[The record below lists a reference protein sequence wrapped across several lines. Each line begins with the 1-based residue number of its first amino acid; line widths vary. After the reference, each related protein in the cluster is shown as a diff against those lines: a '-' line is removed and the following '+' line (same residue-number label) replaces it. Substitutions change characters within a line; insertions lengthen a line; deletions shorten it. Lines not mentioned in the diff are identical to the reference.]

1 MSAKSEQDPD
11 NNPDVI
17 LEKLLRKARS
27 KESRWDRIRR
37 KHLNNLT
44 VTSKTVKK
52 FINMDFIDEAQLR
65 LLMAGDGST
74 APGGTTGHRTK
85 TMLDP
90 LLVMD
95 IRHEMIRRRGS
106 KGSTN
111 ENGDGNKD
119 NGDGG
124 ERERECHRR
133 PPIDPVKAYQQE
145 NLANHNRS
153 IELTLCENELNKFR
167 QQLDGAKGL
176 QTKHQSQVS
185 AQKRSILYIN
195 IPKIDNGLIY
205 ESLEECE
212 QYTAHFYRSAIEGT
226 QQLLQGEEGKD
237 ERTLNGAMQKTSTGA
252 TIEEIVE
259 REEQDLEQHTTLV
272 GVAIDERS
280 RDVTKANGYSIDPP
294 TIGELDEED
303 SKIVRFGNT
312 QIITYPLDD
321 TVSFS
326 LDGSEYDFDDND
338 LFLESLDSDVDEF
351 DETEF
356 QSTDS
361 TSERAS
367 EEERRPE
374 TDALPTDSSECLT
387 VSRID
392 TSGSCC
398 SKEQDTTGS
407 SGFSRQQLAYNYDDV
422 ESELLEI
429 APTAERLAETEP
441 IMVRRCDLKDYSELC
456 VTNYRPDEKDERIE
470 LTEESRKVISNA
482 LKEGYLQNHD
492 RAIQK
497 QYFFKWLQ
505 YTILEKIS
513 KGAGVTST
521 REQKLKRINDFISN
535 IRHSHRKKGV
545 LRKANGTK
553 GGSDPGQPGSV
564 KKEYEHRLK
573 VQQDIIELQKLKL
586 ERQERIITE
595 LKLSKFS
602 EAAKISKQEIQSELL
617 KAARTGHVRLRAKAR
632 CIQIVGNMRNDTSE
646 EDEIRKL
653 QAQGL
658 MIPRFLAKMQ
668 QRALE
673 RSQRHQEARERR
685 LRLEKEREDAKV
697 AAEEAKRL
705 EDEEARK
712 RRYRE
717 MREKRKLEK
726 LQKIIREQER
736 QAWIANNQ
744 IAKEFRLLKL
754 KRFGMYAFRLLLGVR
769 HENERRSIAYRRR
782 YYKRKY
788 FRRWWYHTN
797 SLWESKKAMAD
808 VLHEHKILIVAMRH
822 WKMYMHQQRCKLQ
835 VAIDWHEVRLTEKII
850 SIWIGRTKQSL
861 LILQGKMSHAASHYE
876 WQLKWKVFE
885 RWQRLHIILRIEKE
899 TEMRRQRWR
908 MKIWELLPD
917 YKPIEEDL

>member
-1 MSAKSEQDPD
+1 MSANENDQD

-17 LEKLLRKARS
+17 LEKLLRKARA
-27 KESRWDRIRR
+27 KETRWDRIRR

-52 FINMDFIDEAQLR
+52 FINMDFVDESQLR
-65 LLMAGDGST
+65 LLMAGESAGS
-74 APGGTTGHRTK
+74 GTK
-85 TMLDP
+85 PILDP
-90 LLVMD
+90 VLVMD
-95 IRHEMIRRRGS
+95 IRHEMIRR
-106 KGSTN
+106 
-111 ENGDGNKD
+111 KD
-119 NGDGG
+119 EQVSGGG
-124 ERERECHRR
+124 EMRIK
-133 PPIDPVKAYQQE
+133 PSIDPVKAYQQE
-145 NLANHNRS
+145 NLENHNRS

-167 QQLDGAKGL
+167 KQLEQMGGAGHGKK
-176 QTKHQSQVS
+176 TQVS
-185 AQKRSILYIN
+185 SQKRSILYIN
-195 IPKIDNGLIY
+195 IPKIDNGMIY

-212 QYTAHFYRSAIEGT
+212 RYTTHFYQSAIEGT
-226 QQLLQGEEGKD
+226 EQLLEEIKD
-237 ERTLNGAMQKTSTGA
+237 EPLELLKETA
-252 TIEEIVE
+252 TIEEIVD
-259 REEQDLEQHTTLV
+259 REEQEVEVDLIPAEEPKDDVVEVYRPNGNHHEPEEDLAEQ
-272 GVAIDERS
+272 D
-280 RDVTKANGYSIDPP
+280 
-294 TIGELDEED
+294 ED

-312 QIITYPLDD
+312 EVITFPADD
-321 TVSFS
+321 SSFS
-326 LDGSEYDFDDND
+326 LGSEYDFDDND

-361 TSERAS
+361 TADHSGAN
-367 EEERRPE
+367 EEQPGNKR
-374 TDALPTDSSECLT
+374 DSLPTDSSECLT
-387 VSRID
+387 ISRLD
-392 TSGSCC
+392 TSQSG
-398 SKEQDTTGS
+398 SKEDDTS
-407 SGFSRQQLAYNYDDV
+407 SGFSRQKLVYNYDDE

-429 APTAERLAETEP
+429 APSAERLSNMDP
-441 IMVRRCDLKDYSELC
+441 IVVRKCDLKDYSELC
-456 VTNYRPDEKDERIE
+456 VTNYKPDPDGKDDRVE

-492 RAIQK
+492 RAILK

-513 KGAGVTST
+513 KGAGITST

-535 IRHSHRKKGV
+535 IRHSRKKGSM
-545 LRKANGTK
+545 R
-553 GGSDPGQPGSV
+553 GGKPATDVVQPASV

-602 EAAKISKQEIQSELL
+602 EASKISKMEIQSELL
-617 KAARTGHVRLRAKAR
+617 KAARTGHVRLRAKAK
-632 CIQIVGNMRNDTSE
+632 CIQIVGNIKADTSE
-646 EDEIRKL
+646 EDEMRKL

-658 MIPRFLAKMQ
+658 MIPKFLAKMQ

-673 RSQRHQEARERR
+673 RSQRHQEAKERR
-685 LRLEKEREDAKV
+685 MRLEKEREDAKQ
-697 AAEEAKRL
+697 AAEEAKRQ
-705 EDEEARK
+705 EDDDARK

-754 KRFGMYAFRLLLGVR
+754 KRFGMHAFKLLLGIR
-769 HENERRSIAYRRR
+769 HENERRSVAYRRR

-788 FRRWWYHTN
+788 FRRWWFHTN
-797 SLWESKKAMAD
+797 AHWESKKALAD
-808 VLHEHKILIVAMRH
+808 ELHEYKLYRLTLRH
-822 WKMYMHQQRCKLQ
+822 WKLYMHEQRCKLQ
-835 VAIDWHEVRLTEKII
+835 VAIDWYEVRMSEKVI
-850 SIWIGRTKQSL
+850 SIWIGKTKQSL
-861 LILQGKMSHAASHYE
+861 MILHGKISHAASHYE

-917 YKPIEEDL
+917 YKPIEEDI

>member
-1 MSAKSEQDPD
+1 MSANENDQD

-17 LEKLLRKARS
+17 LEKLLRKARA

-52 FINMDFIDEAQLR
+52 FINMDFVDENQLR
-65 LLMAGDGST
+65 LLMAGDSAG
-74 APGGTTGHRTK
+74 GGTK
-85 TMLDP
+85 SVLDP
-90 LLVMD
+90 VLVMD
-95 IRHEMIRRRGS
+95 IRHEMVRRKDA
-106 KGSTN
+106 KGS
-111 ENGDGNKD
+111 
-119 NGDGG
+119 GG
-124 ERERECHRR
+124 EEARTK
-133 PPIDPVKAYQQE
+133 PTIDPVKAYQQE
-145 NLANHNRS
+145 NLENHNRA

-167 QQLDGAKGL
+167 KQIEQMGGGGAGNGKKT
-176 QTKHQSQVS
+176 QISS
-185 AQKRSILYIN
+185 QKRSILYIN
-195 IPKIDNGLIY
+195 IPKIDNGMIY

-212 QYTAHFYRSAIEGT
+212 RFTTHFYQSAIEGT
-226 QQLLQGEEGKD
+226 EQLFEEIQEEPRLGALQQ
-237 ERTLNGAMQKTSTGA
+237 TA
-252 TIEEIVE
+252 TIEEIIE
-259 REEQDLEQHTTLV
+259 REEQGGEKVNDVLKDEVDAEQALEVIV
-272 GVAIDERS
+272 GRPLSAAHEFGQDDVADQ
-280 RDVTKANGYSIDPP
+280 D
-294 TIGELDEED
+294 ED

-312 QIITYPLDD
+312 EVITFPTDD
-321 TVSFS
+321 SSFS
-326 LDGSEYDFDDND
+326 LGSEYDFDDND

-361 TSERAS
+361 TAEHSGANDERGGKRDS
-367 EEERRPE
+367 I
-374 TDALPTDSSECLT
+374 PTDSSECLT
-387 VSRID
+387 ISRID
-392 TSGSCC
+392 TSQSG
-398 SKEQDTTGS
+398 SKEDGDTS
-407 SGFSRQQLAYNYDDV
+407 SGFSRQKLAYSYDDE

-429 APTAERLAETEP
+429 APSAEGLSKMDP
-441 IMVRRCDLKDYSELC
+441 IVVRKCDLKDYSELC
-456 VTNYRPDEKDERIE
+456 VTNYKPDADTKDDRVE
-470 LTEESRKVISNA
+470 LTEESRKVISDA

-492 RAIQK
+492 RAILK
-497 QYFFKWLQ
+497 QHFFKWLQ

-535 IRHSHRKKGV
+535 IRHNRKKGT
-545 LRKANGTK
+545 LRSKPSTD
-553 GGSDPGQPGSV
+553 STGQPTSV

-602 EAAKISKQEIQSELL
+602 EAAKISKMEIQSELL
-617 KAARTGHVRLRAKAR
+617 KAARTGHVRLRAKAK
-632 CIQIVGNMRNDTSE
+632 CIQIVGNIKADTSE
-646 EDEIRKL
+646 EDEMRKL

-658 MIPRFLAKMQ
+658 MIPKFLAKMQ

-673 RSQRHQEARERR
+673 RSQRHQEAKERR
-685 LRLEKEREDAKV
+685 MKLEKEREDAKQ
-697 AAEEAKRL
+697 AAEEAKRQ
-705 EDEEARK
+705 EDEDARK

-717 MREKRKLEK
+717 MREKRKFEK

-754 KRFGMYAFRLLLGVR
+754 KRYGMHAFKLLLGIR
-769 HENERRSIAYRRR
+769 RENERRSIAYRRR

-788 FRRWWYHTN
+788 FRKWWFLTN
-797 SLWESKKAMAD
+797 ALWESKKALAD
-808 VLHEHKILIVAMRH
+808 GMHEYKLYRIAVRH
-822 WKMYMHQQRCKLQ
+822 WKLYMHEQRCKLQ
-835 VAIDWHEVRLTEKII
+835 VALDWYEVRMTEKVI
-850 SIWIGRTKQSL
+850 SVWIGKTKQSL
-861 LILQGKMSHAASHYE
+861 MILQGKLSHAASHYE

-917 YKPIEEDL
+917 YKPIEEDI

>member
-1 MSAKSEQDPD
+1 MSANENDRD

-17 LEKLLRKARS
+17 LEKLLRKARA

-52 FINMDFIDEAQLR
+52 FINMDFVDESQLR
-65 LLMAGDGST
+65 LLVSGDGVGS
-74 APGGTTGHRTK
+74 ATK
-85 TMLDP
+85 PLLDP
-90 LLVMD
+90 VLVMD
-95 IRHEMIRRRGS
+95 IRHEMVRRKPDA
-106 KGSTN
+106 KGTG
-111 ENGDGNKD
+111 GDETRTK
-119 NGDGG
+119 
-124 ERERECHRR
+124 
-133 PPIDPVKAYQQE
+133 PAIDPVKAYQQE
-145 NLANHNRS
+145 NLENHNRS

-167 QQLDGAKGL
+167 KQIEQMGGGGVGNGKKT
-176 QTKHQSQVS
+176 QIS

-195 IPKIDNGLIY
+195 IPKIDNGMIY

-212 QYTAHFYRSAIEGT
+212 RFTTHFYQSAIEGT
-226 QQLLQGEEGKD
+226 EQLFEEIKD
-237 ERTLNGAMQKTSTGA
+237 ESRGALQQTA
-252 TIEEIVE
+252 TIEEIIE
-259 REEQDLEQHTTLV
+259 REEQDVDNVEASLEDQDNSDHAVEVVV
-272 GVAIDERS
+272 GRPLSAPVESDH
-280 RDVTKANGYSIDPP
+280 DDPA
-294 TIGELDEED
+294 DQDED

-312 QIITYPLDD
+312 EVITFPADD
-321 TVSFS
+321 SSFS
-326 LDGSEYDFDDND
+326 LGSEYDFDDND

-361 TSERAS
+361 TPDHSGANEERAGKRDS
-367 EEERRPE
+367 I
-374 TDALPTDSSECLT
+374 PTDSSECLT
-387 VSRID
+387 ISRID
-392 TSGSCC
+392 TSQSG
-398 SKEQDTTGS
+398 SKEGGDTS
-407 SGFSRQQLAYNYDDV
+407 SGFSREKLVYNYDDE

-429 APTAERLAETEP
+429 APSAEGLSKTDP
-441 IMVRRCDLKDYSELC
+441 IVVRKCDLKDYSELC
-456 VTNYRPDEKDERIE
+456 VTNYKPDADTKDDRVE

-492 RAIQK
+492 RAILK
-497 QYFFKWLQ
+497 QHFFKWLQ

-535 IRHSHRKKGV
+535 IRHSRKKGT
-545 LRKANGTK
+545 LRSKPSTD
-553 GGSDPGQPGSV
+553 SGQPTSV

-602 EAAKISKQEIQSELL
+602 EAAKISKMEIQSELL
-617 KAARTGHVRLRAKAR
+617 KAARTGHVRLRAKAK
-632 CIQIVGNMRNDTSE
+632 CIQIVGNIKADTSE
-646 EDEIRKL
+646 EDEMRKL

-658 MIPRFLAKMQ
+658 MIPKFLAKMQ

-673 RSQRHQEARERR
+673 RSQRHQEAKERR
-685 LRLEKEREDAKV
+685 MKLEKEREDAKQ
-697 AAEEAKRL
+697 AAEEAKRQ
-705 EDEEARK
+705 EDEDARK

-717 MREKRKLEK
+717 MREKRKFEK

-736 QAWIANNQ
+736 QAWIANNE

-754 KRFGMYAFRLLLGVR
+754 KRFGMHAFKLLLGVR
-769 HENERRSIAYRRR
+769 RENERRSIAYRRR

-788 FRRWWYHTN
+788 FRKWWFLTN
-797 SLWESKKAMAD
+797 ALWESKKALAD
-808 VLHEHKILIVAMRH
+808 GMHEYKLYRLAVRH
-822 WKMYMHQQRCKLQ
+822 WKLYMHEQRCKLQ
-835 VAIDWHEVRLTEKII
+835 VALDWYEIRMTEKVI
-850 SIWIGRTKQSL
+850 SVWIGKTKQSL
-861 LILQGKMSHAASHYE
+861 MILQGKISHAASHYE

-917 YKPIEEDL
+917 YKPIEEDI

>member
-1 MSAKSEQDPD
+1 MSANDNDPD

-17 LEKLLRKARS
+17 LEKLLRKARA

-37 KHLNNLT
+37 KHLNKLT

-52 FINMDFIDEAQLR
+52 FINMDFIDESQLR
-65 LLMAGDGST
+65 MLMTAGEG
-74 APGGTTGHRTK
+74 PGGEGTK
-85 TMLDP
+85 PILDP
-90 LLVMD
+90 VLVMD
-95 IRHEMIRRRGS
+95 IRHEMVRR
-106 KGSTN
+106 
-111 ENGDGNKD
+111 KD
-119 NGDGG
+119 LKHGQ
-124 ERERECHRR
+124 RK

-145 NLANHNRS
+145 NLENHNRS

-167 QQLDGAKGL
+167 KQIEQLSGASCNGK
-176 QTKHQSQVS
+176 KPQVS
-185 AQKRSILYIN
+185 SQKRSILYIN

-212 QYTAHFYRSAIEGT
+212 QYTTHFYQTAIEGT
-226 QQLLQGEEGKD
+226 EQLLQETRDSNFE
-237 ERTLNGAMQKTSTGA
+237 TLKQSA

-259 REEQDLEQHTTLV
+259 REEHVEHPGENKASIVVGSEQKVIPEPAEEEQD
-272 GVAIDERS
+272 
-280 RDVTKANGYSIDPP
+280 
-294 TIGELDEED
+294 ED

-312 QIITYPLDD
+312 QVITYPLDD
-321 TVSFS
+321 SVSFS
-326 LDGSEYDFDDND
+326 LDGSEYDFEDND

-361 TSERAS
+361 PSEPAS
-367 EEERRPE
+367 EEHRQDP
-374 TDALPTDSSECLT
+374 LPTDTSSDCLT
-387 VSRID
+387 ISRID
-392 TSGSCC
+392 TSGSC
-398 SKEQDTTGS
+398 SKDDTNS
-407 SGFSRQQLAYNYDDV
+407 SGFARQKLIYNYDEVD
-422 ESELLEI
+422 SELLEI
-429 APTAERLAETEP
+429 APTAERLAEIDP
-441 IMVRRCDLKDYSELC
+441 IMVRKCDLKDYSELC
-456 VTNYRPDEKDERIE
+456 VTNYRPEPEPKDDRVE
-470 LTEESRKVISNA
+470 LTEESRKMISNA

-492 RAIQK
+492 RAVQK

-535 IRHSHRKKGV
+535 IRHSRKKGA
-545 LRKANGTK
+545 LRGAKPAV
-553 GGSDPGQPGSV
+553 GSSQPTSV

-602 EAAKISKQEIQSELL
+602 EAAKISKAEIQSELL

-632 CIQIVGNMRNDTSE
+632 CIQIVGNIRHDTAE
-646 EDEIRKL
+646 EDEMRKL

-658 MIPRFLAKMQ
+658 MIPKFLAKMQ

-673 RSQRHQEARERR
+673 RSQRHQEARDRR
-685 LRLEKEREDAKV
+685 LRMEKEREDAKV

-705 EDEEARK
+705 EDEEDRK

-717 MREKRKLEK
+717 MREKRKFEK

-744 IAKEFRLLKL
+744 IAKEFQLLKL
-754 KRFGMYAFRLLLGVR
+754 KRFGMYAFRLLLGIR

-788 FRRWWYHTN
+788 FRKWWSFTN
-797 SLWESKKAMAD
+797 ALWENKKAMAD
-808 VLHEHKILIVAMRH
+808 GLHESKVLALALRH
-822 WKMYMHQQRCKLQ
+822 WKMYMHEQRCKLQ

-861 LILQGKMSHAASHYE
+861 MILHGKMSHAASHFE

-917 YKPIEEDL
+917 YKPIEEDV

>member
-1 MSAKSEQDPD
+1 MSANENDPD

-17 LEKLLRKARS
+17 LEKLLRKART

-52 FINMDFIDEAQLR
+52 FINMDFVDESQLR
-65 LLMAGDGST
+65 LMMAGEGRGT
-74 APGGTTGHRTK
+74 AATTK
-85 TMLDP
+85 PMLDP
-90 LLVMD
+90 VLVMD
-95 IRHEMIRRRGS
+95 IRHEMIRR
-106 KGSTN
+106 K
-111 ENGDGNKD
+111 EEK
-119 NGDGG
+119 GG
-124 ERERECHRR
+124 EMRTK
-133 PPIDPVKAYQQE
+133 PSIDPVKAYQME
-145 NLANHNRS
+145 NLENHNRS

-167 QQLDGAKGL
+167 KQLEHLGGAGNGK
-176 QTKHQSQVS
+176 KAQVS
-185 AQKRSILYIN
+185 SQKRSILYIN
-195 IPKIDNGLIY
+195 IPKIDNGMIY

-212 QYTAHFYRSAIEGT
+212 RYTTHFYQSAIEST
-226 QQLLQGEEGKD
+226 EHLFEEIKD
-237 ERTLNGAMQKTSTGA
+237 EPLEMLKQSA

-259 REEQDLEQHTTLV
+259 REEQKFDKEPDILERFSNVGNPTEAIVEQHP
-272 GVAIDERS
+272 
-280 RDVTKANGYSIDPP
+280 NGTVHEPEEDPA
-294 TIGELDEED
+294 DQDED
-303 SKIVRFGNT
+303 SKFVRFGNT
-312 QIITYPLDD
+312 EVITFPADD
-321 TVSFS
+321 SSFS
-326 LDGSEYDFDDND
+326 LGSEYDFDDND

-361 TSERAS
+361 TAEHSGPN
-367 EEERRPE
+367 EERDGE
-374 TDALPTDSSECLT
+374 DAKRDSLPTDSSECLT
-387 VSRID
+387 ISRID
-392 TSGSCC
+392 TSQSG
-398 SKEQDTTGS
+398 SKEDDTS
-407 SGFSRQQLAYNYDDV
+407 SSFSRRGKLTYDYEDE

-429 APTAERLAETEP
+429 APCAEKLSSADP
-441 IMVRRCDLKDYSELC
+441 IMVRKCDLKDYSELC
-456 VTNYRPDEKDERIE
+456 VTNYKPEADPKDDRVE
-470 LTEESRKVISNA
+470 LTEESHKLISNA

-492 RAIQK
+492 RAILK

-535 IRHSHRKKGV
+535 IRHSRKKGS
-545 LRKANGTK
+545 LRSKPSTDSN
-553 GGSDPGQPGSV
+553 GQPTSV

-602 EAAKISKQEIQSELL
+602 EASKISKMEIQSELL
-617 KAARTGHVRLRAKAR
+617 KAARTGHVRLRAKAK
-632 CIQIVGNMRNDTSE
+632 CIQIVGNIKTDTSE
-646 EDEIRKL
+646 EDEMRKL

-658 MIPRFLAKMQ
+658 MIPKFLAKMQ

-673 RSQRHQEARERR
+673 RSQRHQEAKERR
-685 LRLEKEREDAKV
+685 MRMEKEREDAKQ
-697 AAEEAKRL
+697 AAEEAKRQ

-754 KRFGMYAFRLLLGVR
+754 KRFGMHAFKLLLGIR

-788 FRRWWYHTN
+788 FRKWWFLTN
-797 SLWESKKAMAD
+797 ALWESKKALAD
-808 VLHEHKILIVAMRH
+808 GLHEYKLYRVAVRH
-822 WKMYMHQQRCKLQ
+822 WKIYMHEQRCKLQ
-835 VAIDWHEVRLTEKII
+835 VAIDWYEVRMAEKVI
-850 SIWIGRTKQSL
+850 SIWIGKTKQSL
-861 LILQGKMSHAASHYE
+861 MILQGKMSHAASHYE

-917 YKPIEEDL
+917 YKPIEEDI

>member
-1 MSAKSEQDPD
+1 MSANENDPD

-17 LEKLLRKARS
+17 LEKLLRKARA

-52 FINMDFIDEAQLR
+52 FINMDFVDENQLR
-65 LLMAGDGST
+65 LMMAGEGAGSGT
-74 APGGTTGHRTK
+74 PGNGK
-85 TMLDP
+85 PMLDP
-90 LLVMD
+90 VLVMD
-95 IRHEMIRRRGS
+95 IRHEMIRR
-106 KGSTN
+106 K
-111 ENGDGNKD
+111 EEK
-119 NGDGG
+119 GG
-124 ERERECHRR
+124 ETRTK
-133 PPIDPVKAYQQE
+133 PFIDPVKAYQLE
-145 NLANHNRS
+145 NLENHNRS

-167 QQLDGAKGL
+167 KQLEHMGGAGNGK
-176 QTKHQSQVS
+176 KAQVS
-185 AQKRSILYIN
+185 TQKRSILYIN
-195 IPKIDNGLIY
+195 IPKIDNGMIY

-212 QYTAHFYRSAIEGT
+212 RYTTHFYQSAIEGSE
-226 QQLLQGEEGKD
+226 QLFEEIQD
-237 ERTLNGAMQKTSTGA
+237 ERPLGLVKQTA
-252 TIEEIVE
+252 TIEEIIE
-259 REEQDLEQHTTLV
+259 REEQEDIEKESATVEPIFGALDGPSNGAVEYAPN
-272 GVAIDERS
+272 GVHHEPEE
-280 RDVTKANGYSIDPP
+280 DPA
-294 TIGELDEED
+294 EDQDED

-312 QIITYPLDD
+312 EVITFPADD
-321 TVSFS
+321 SSFS
-326 LDGSEYDFDDND
+326 LGSEYDFDDHD

-361 TSERAS
+361 TADHSGANEDRS
-367 EEERRPE
+367 GKR
-374 TDALPTDSSECLT
+374 DSLPTDSSECLT
-387 VSRID
+387 ISRID
-392 TSGSCC
+392 TSHSG
-398 SKEQDTTGS
+398 SKEDQDTS
-407 SGFSRQQLAYNYDDV
+407 SAFSRRNRLAYEYDDEE

-429 APTAERLAETEP
+429 APAAEKLSKADP
-441 IMVRRCDLKDYSELC
+441 IVVRKCDLKDYSELC
-456 VTNYRPDEKDERIE
+456 VTNYRPDSGAAKDDRVE
-470 LTEESRKVISNA
+470 LTEESRKLISNA

-492 RAIQK
+492 RAVLK

-535 IRHSHRKKGV
+535 IRHSRKKGA
-545 LRKANGTK
+545 LRSKPSTD
-553 GGSDPGQPGSV
+553 STGQPTSV

-602 EAAKISKQEIQSELL
+602 EASKISKAEIQSELL
-617 KAARTGHVRLRAKAR
+617 KAARTGHVRLRAKAK
-632 CIQIVGNMRNDTSE
+632 CIQIVGNIKADTSE
-646 EDEIRKL
+646 EDEMRKL

-658 MIPRFLAKMQ
+658 MIPKFLAKMQ

-673 RSQRHQEARERR
+673 RSQRHQEAKERR
-685 LRLEKEREDAKV
+685 MRMEKEREDAKQ
-697 AAEEAKRL
+697 AAEEAKRH

-754 KRFGMYAFRLLLGVR
+754 KRFGMHAFKLLLGIR

-788 FRRWWYHTN
+788 FRKWWFLTN
-797 SLWESKKAMAD
+797 ALWESKKALAD
-808 VLHEHKILIVAMRH
+808 GMHEYKLYRVAVRH
-822 WKMYMHQQRCKLQ
+822 WKMYMHEQRCKLQ
-835 VAIDWHEVRLTEKII
+835 VAIDWYEVRMAEKVI
-850 SIWIGRTKQSL
+850 SIWIGKTKQSL
-861 LILQGKMSHAASHYE
+861 MILHGKMSHAASHYE

-917 YKPIEEDL
+917 YKPIEEDI

>member
-1 MSAKSEQDPD
+1 MSASEKDQD

-17 LEKLLRKARS
+17 LDKLLRKARA

-52 FINMDFIDEAQLR
+52 FINMDFVDESQLR
-65 LLMAGDGST
+65 LLMAGES
-74 APGGTTGHRTK
+74 AGGGAK
-85 TMLDP
+85 PMLDP
-90 LLVMD
+90 VLVMD
-95 IRHEMIRRRGS
+95 IRHEMIRRKEDRVC
-106 KGSTN
+106 
-111 ENGDGNKD
+111 NGDA
-119 NGDGG
+119 
-124 ERERECHRR
+124 R
-133 PPIDPVKAYQQE
+133 PKTSIDPVKAYQQE
-145 NLANHNRS
+145 NLENHNRS

-167 QQLDGAKGL
+167 KQLEQLGGAGHGKK
-176 QTKHQSQVS
+176 TQVS
-185 AQKRSILYIN
+185 SQKRSILYIN
-195 IPKIDNGLIY
+195 IPKIDNGMIY

-212 QYTAHFYRSAIEGT
+212 RYTTHFYQSAIEGT
-226 QQLLQGEEGKD
+226 EQLFEEGQD
-237 ERTLNGAMQKTSTGA
+237 EPLGLLKETA
-252 TIEEIVE
+252 TIEEIVD
-259 REEQDLEQHTTLV
+259 REELEV
-272 GVAIDERS
+272 EPVE
-280 RDVTKANGYSIDPP
+280 VPEMNPP
-294 TIGELDEED
+294 TVGPVLEHHLNGNHHEPEADVAEQDED

-312 QIITYPLDD
+312 EVITFPADD
-321 TVSFS
+321 ESSFS
-326 LDGSEYDFDDND
+326 LGSEYDFEDND

-361 TSERAS
+361 TADHSGVNG
-367 EEERRPE
+367 EERDNKR
-374 TDALPTDSSECLT
+374 DSLPTDSSECLT
-387 VSRID
+387 ISRLD
-392 TSGSCC
+392 TSHSG
-398 SKEQDTTGS
+398 SKEEDTS
-407 SGFSRQQLAYNYDDV
+407 SGFSRQKLVYNYDDD

-429 APTAERLAETEP
+429 APSAEKLSKMDP
-441 IMVRRCDLKDYSELC
+441 IMVRKCDLKDYSELC
-456 VTNYRPDEKDERIE
+456 VTNYKPDPDSKDDRVE

-492 RAIQK
+492 RAILK

-535 IRHSHRKKGV
+535 IRHSRKKGS
-545 LRKANGTK
+545 LRAGKPATEA
-553 GGSDPGQPGSV
+553 GQPASV

-602 EAAKISKQEIQSELL
+602 EASKISKAEIQSELL
-617 KAARTGHVRLRAKAR
+617 KAARTGHVRLRAKAK
-632 CIQIVGNMRNDTSE
+632 CIQIVGNIKPDTSE
-646 EDEIRKL
+646 EDEMRKL

-658 MIPRFLAKMQ
+658 MIPKFLAKMQ

-673 RSQRHQEARERR
+673 RSQRHQEAKERR
-685 LRLEKEREDAKV
+685 MKLEKEREDAKQ
-697 AAEEAKRL
+697 AAEEAKRQ
-705 EDEEARK
+705 EDEDARK

-754 KRFGMYAFRLLLGVR
+754 KRFGMHAFKLLLGIR
-769 HENERRSIAYRRR
+769 HENERRSVAYRRR

-788 FRRWWYHTN
+788 FRRWWSLTN
-797 SLWESKKAMAD
+797 ALWESKKAMAD
-808 VLHEHKILIVAMRH
+808 GLHECKLYRLAVRH
-822 WKMYMHQQRCKLQ
+822 WQTYMHEQRCKLQ
-835 VAIDWHEVRLTEKII
+835 VALDWYEVRMTEKVI
-850 SIWIGRTKQSL
+850 SIWIGKTKQSL
-861 LILQGKMSHAASHYE
+861 MILQGKMSHAASHYE

-917 YKPIEEDL
+917 YKPIEEDI

>member
-1 MSAKSEQDPD
+1 MSANENDQD

-17 LEKLLRKARS
+17 LEKLLRKARA
-27 KESRWDRIRR
+27 KETRWDRIRR

-52 FINMDFIDEAQLR
+52 FINMDFVDENQLR
-65 LLMAGDGST
+65 LLMSGECAGS
-74 APGGTTGHRTK
+74 GTK
-85 TMLDP
+85 PMLDP

-95 IRHEMIRRRGS
+95 IRHEMIRRKEDKVS
-106 KGSTN
+106 SA
-111 ENGDGNKD
+111 
-119 NGDGG
+119 G
-124 ERERECHRR
+124 EARTK
-133 PPIDPVKAYQQE
+133 PSIDPVKAYQQE
-145 NLANHNRS
+145 NLENHNRS

-167 QQLDGAKGL
+167 KQIEQMGSAGQGKK
-176 QTKHQSQVS
+176 TQVS
-185 AQKRSILYIN
+185 SQKRSILYIN
-195 IPKIDNGLIY
+195 IPKIDNGMIY

-212 QYTAHFYRSAIEGT
+212 RYTTHFYQSAIEGT
-226 QQLLQGEEGKD
+226 DQLFEEIKD
-237 ERTLNGAMQKTSTGA
+237 EPLQVLNETA
-252 TIEEIVE
+252 TIEEIVD
-259 REEQDLEQHTTLV
+259 REEQEVQKDTIADENTKVDLVVEYPLNGTHHEPEEDPAEQ
-272 GVAIDERS
+272 D
-280 RDVTKANGYSIDPP
+280 
-294 TIGELDEED
+294 ED

-312 QIITYPLDD
+312 EVITFPADD
-321 TVSFS
+321 SSFS
-326 LDGSEYDFDDND
+326 LGSEYDFDDND

-361 TSERAS
+361 TAEHSGVN
-367 EEERRPE
+367 EEPGTGIKR
-374 TDALPTDSSECLT
+374 DSLPTDSSECLT
-387 VSRID
+387 ISRLD
-392 TSGSCC
+392 TSQSGS
-398 SKEQDTTGS
+398 KDDDTS
-407 SGFSRQQLAYNYDDV
+407 SGFGRQKLAYNYDDE

-429 APTAERLAETEP
+429 APSAEKLSKIDP
-441 IMVRRCDLKDYSELC
+441 IVVRKCDLKDYSELC
-456 VTNYRPDEKDERIE
+456 VTNYKPDPDSKDDRVE

-492 RAIQK
+492 RAVLK

-535 IRHSHRKKGV
+535 IRHSRKKGSMRSGKPAADV
-545 LRKANGTK
+545 V
-553 GGSDPGQPGSV
+553 QPASV

-602 EAAKISKQEIQSELL
+602 EASKISKMEIQSELL
-617 KAARTGHVRLRAKAR
+617 KAARTGHVRLRAKAK
-632 CIQIVGNMRNDTSE
+632 CIQIVGNIKADTSE
-646 EDEIRKL
+646 EDEMRKL

-658 MIPRFLAKMQ
+658 MIPKFLAKMQ

-673 RSQRHQEARERR
+673 RSQRHQEAKERR
-685 LRLEKEREDAKV
+685 MRLEKERENAKQ
-697 AAEEAKRL
+697 AAEEAKRQ
-705 EDEEARK
+705 EDEDARK

-754 KRFGMYAFRLLLGVR
+754 KRFGMHSFKLLLGIR

-788 FRRWWYHTN
+788 FRKWWSHTN
-797 SLWESKKAMAD
+797 ALWESKKALAD
-808 VLHEHKILIVAMRH
+808 GLHEVKLYRLTVRH
-822 WKMYMHQQRCKLQ
+822 WKMYMYEQRSKLQ
-835 VAIDWHEVRLTEKII
+835 VAIDWYEMRMSEKVI
-850 SIWIGRTKQSL
+850 SIWIGKTKQSL
-861 LILQGKMSHAASHYE
+861 MILQGKISHAASHYE

-917 YKPIEEDL
+917 YKPIEEDM

>member
-1 MSAKSEQDPD
+1 MSASNDNDPD

-17 LEKLLRKARS
+17 LDKILRKARA

-52 FINMDFIDEAQLR
+52 FINMDFIDESQLR
-65 LLMAGDGST
+65 MLMAGE
-74 APGGTTGHRTK
+74 GTGTGTK
-85 TMLDP
+85 PILDP
-90 LLVMD
+90 VLVMD
-95 IRHEMIRRRGS
+95 IRHEMIRRKNNSKSPGS
-106 KGSTN
+106 GT
-111 ENGDGNKD
+111 
-119 NGDGG
+119 GG
-124 ERERECHRR
+124 GGGMRIK

-145 NLANHNRS
+145 NLENHNRS
-153 IELTLCENELNKFR
+153 IEMTLCENELNKFR
-167 QQLDGAKGL
+167 KQIEHLGNGCAGGNGKK
-176 QTKHQSQVS
+176 TQVS
-185 AQKRSILYIN
+185 SHKRSILYIN
-195 IPKIDNGLIY
+195 IPKIDNGMIY

-212 QYTAHFYRSAIEGT
+212 RYTAHFYQSAIEGT
-226 QQLLQGEEGKD
+226 EQLFEETKD
-237 ERTLNGAMQKTSTGA
+237 ETYGVLRQAA
-252 TIEEIVE
+252 TIEEIVDREEKE
-259 REEQDLEQHTTLV
+259 READVVIPKPFIEMVPSATKEAEE
-272 GVAIDERS
+272 GVP
-280 RDVTKANGYSIDPP
+280 K
-294 TIGELDEED
+294 TIATSPEDQDEE

-312 QIITYPLDD
+312 EIITYPPDD
-321 TVSFS
+321 LSFS
-326 LDGSEYDFDDND
+326 LGSEYGFDDND

-356 QSTDS
+356 QSNSDS
-361 TSERAS
+361 TSDLAS
-367 EEERRPE
+367 DEPNHRQNGDPM
-374 TDALPTDSSECLT
+374 PTDSSECLT
-387 VSRID
+387 ISRID
-392 TSGSCC
+392 TSGSG
-398 SKEQDTTGS
+398 SKAETSS
-407 SGFSRQQLAYNYDDV
+407 SGFSREKLTYNYDEA

-429 APTAERLAETEP
+429 APSAERLSETDP
-441 IMVRRCDLKDYSELC
+441 IMVKKCDLKDYSELC
-456 VTNYRPDEKDERIE
+456 VTNYKPDMDSKDDRVE

-492 RAIQK
+492 RAILK

-505 YTILEKIS
+505 CTILEKIS

-535 IRHSHRKKGV
+535 IRHSRKKGV
-545 LRKANGTK
+545 LRSSKS
-553 GGSDPGQPGSV
+553 SDQPGQPPSV

-602 EAAKISKQEIQSELL
+602 EAAKISKMEIQSELL
-617 KAARTGHVRLRAKAR
+617 KAARTGHVRLRAKAK
-632 CIQIVGNMRNDTSE
+632 CIQIVGNIKADTSE
-646 EDEIRKL
+646 EDEMRKL

-658 MIPRFLAKMQ
+658 MIPKFLAKMQ

-673 RSQRHQEARERR
+673 RSQRHQEAKERR
-685 LRLEKEREDAKV
+685 MRLEQERENAKH
-697 AAEEAKRL
+697 AAEEAKRF
-705 EDEEARK
+705 EDEEDRK

-754 KRFGMYAFRLLLGVR
+754 KRFGMYAFKLLLGIR

-788 FRRWWYHTN
+788 FRKWWSFTN
-797 SLWESKKAMAD
+797 ALWETKKAMAD
-808 VLHEHKILIVAMRH
+808 DLHEYKVLTLALRH
-822 WKMYMHQQRCKLQ
+822 WKVYIHEQRCKLQ
-835 VAIDWHEVRLTEKII
+835 VAIDWYEVRMTEKVI

-861 LILQGKMSHAASHYE
+861 MILQGKMSHAASHYE

-917 YKPIEEDL
+917 YKPIEEDI

>member
-1 MSAKSEQDPD
+1 MSANEKDQD

-17 LEKLLRKARS
+17 LEKLLRKARA

-52 FINMDFIDEAQLR
+52 FINMDFVDDSQLR
-65 LLMAGDGST
+65 LMMAAEGAGS
-74 APGGTTGHRTK
+74 GTTGNGK
-85 TMLDP
+85 PMLDP
-90 LLVMD
+90 VLVMD
-95 IRHEMIRRRGS
+95 IRHEMIRRKEE
-106 KGSTN
+106 KGSETRA
-111 ENGDGNKD
+111 KSF
-119 NGDGG
+119 
-124 ERERECHRR
+124 
-133 PPIDPVKAYQQE
+133 IDPVKAYQLE
-145 NLANHNRS
+145 NLENHNRS

-167 QQLDGAKGL
+167 KQLEHMSGTGNGKN
-176 QTKHQSQVS
+176 TQVS
-185 AQKRSILYIN
+185 SQKRSILYIN
-195 IPKIDNGLIY
+195 IPKIDNGMIY

-212 QYTAHFYRSAIEGT
+212 RYTTHFYQSAIEST
-226 QQLLQGEEGKD
+226 EQLFEEIQDEQPLQMLKE
-237 ERTLNGAMQKTSTGA
+237 TA

-259 REEQDLEQHTTLV
+259 REEQDEIEKEPTSLRTPS
-272 GVAIDERS
+272 GVEKS
-280 RDVTKANGYSIDPP
+280 SDVVIEYSPNGTHHEPEEDPA
-294 TIGELDEED
+294 DQDED

-312 QIITYPLDD
+312 EVITFPADD
-321 TVSFS
+321 SSFS
-326 LDGSEYDFDDND
+326 LGSEYDFDDND

-361 TSERAS
+361 TAEHSGAN
-367 EEERRPE
+367 EERDRKR
-374 TDALPTDSSECLT
+374 DSLPTDSSECLT
-387 VSRID
+387 ISRID
-392 TSGSCC
+392 TSHSG
-398 SKEQDTTGS
+398 SKEDDTS
-407 SGFSRQQLAYNYDDV
+407 SAFSRGEKLAYNYEDE

-429 APTAERLAETEP
+429 APSAEKLSKTDP
-441 IMVRRCDLKDYSELC
+441 IVVRKCDLKDYSELC
-456 VTNYRPDEKDERIE
+456 VTNYKPDSDSKDDRVE
-470 LTEESRKVISNA
+470 LTEESRKVISDA

-492 RAIQK
+492 RAILK

-535 IRHSHRKKGV
+535 IRHSRKKGS
-545 LRKANGTK
+545 LRSKPSTD
-553 GGSDPGQPGSV
+553 STGQPTSV

-602 EAAKISKQEIQSELL
+602 EASKISKMEIQSELL
-617 KAARTGHVRLRAKAR
+617 KAARTGHVRLRAKAK
-632 CIQIVGNMRNDTSE
+632 CIQIVGNIKADTSE
-646 EDEIRKL
+646 EDEMRKL

-658 MIPRFLAKMQ
+658 MIPKFLAKMQ

-673 RSQRHQEARERR
+673 RSQRHQEAKERR
-685 LRLEKEREDAKV
+685 MRMEKEREDAKQ
-697 AAEEAKRL
+697 AAEEAKRQ

-754 KRFGMYAFRLLLGVR
+754 KRFGMLAFKLLLGVR

-788 FRRWWYHTN
+788 FRKWWFFTN
-797 SLWESKKAMAD
+797 ALWESKKALAD
-808 VLHEHKILIVAMRH
+808 GLHEYKLYRVAVRH
-822 WKMYMHQQRCKLQ
+822 WKMYMHEQRCKQQ
-835 VAIDWHEVRLTEKII
+835 VAIDWYEVRMAEKVI
-850 SIWIGRTKQSL
+850 SIWIGKTKQSL
-861 LILQGKMSHAASHYE
+861 MILHGKMSHAASHYE

-917 YKPIEEDL
+917 YKPIEEDI

>member
-1 MSAKSEQDPD
+1 MSANNENDQD

-17 LEKLLRKARS
+17 LDKILRKARA

-37 KHLNNLT
+37 KHLSNLT

-52 FINMDFIDEAQLR
+52 FINMDYIDESQLR
-65 LLMAGDGST
+65 MLMAGEGV
-74 APGGTTGHRTK
+74 AGAGTK
-85 TMLDP
+85 PVLDP
-90 LLVMD
+90 VLVMD
-95 IRHEMIRRRGS
+95 IRHEMIRRKGS
-106 KGSTN
+106 KTSG
-111 ENGDGNKD
+111 
-119 NGDGG
+119 GG
-124 ERERECHRR
+124 ESHAK
-133 PPIDPVKAYQQE
+133 PPIDPVRAYQQE
-145 NLANHNRS
+145 NLENHNRS

-167 QQLDGAKGL
+167 KQIEHLGTGGGGGNGK
-176 QTKHQSQVS
+176 KPQVS
-185 AQKRSILYIN
+185 SQKRSMLYIN

-212 QYTAHFYRSAIEGT
+212 RYTAHFYQSAIEGT
-226 QQLLQGEEGKD
+226 EQLFEDTKSDTYGVLRQ
-237 ERTLNGAMQKTSTGA
+237 AA
-252 TIEEIVE
+252 TIEEIVD
-259 REEQDLEQHTTLV
+259 REENEVDKEASSATPKAFLELKPNAAEEEVNGILQNTTLTS
-272 GVAIDERS
+272 A
-280 RDVTKANGYSIDPP
+280 
-294 TIGELDEED
+294 GEMAEQDEEN
-303 SKIVRFGNT
+303 KIVRFGNT
-312 QIITYPLDD
+312 EVITYPADEL
-321 TVSFS
+321 SFS
-326 LDGSEYDFDDND
+326 LGSEYDFDDND

-356 QSTDS
+356 QSTSDS
-361 TSERAS
+361 PSEMVS
-367 EEERRPE
+367 DERDNNRPE
-374 TDALPTDSSECLT
+374 ADPMPTDSSECLT
-387 VSRID
+387 VSRIE
-392 TSGSCC
+392 TSGSG
-398 SKEQDTTGS
+398 SKAETSS
-407 SGFSRQQLAYNYDDV
+407 SGFSREKLRYNYDEV

-429 APTAERLAETEP
+429 APSAERLSETDP
-441 IMVRRCDLKDYSELC
+441 IMVRKCDLKDYSELC
-456 VTNYRPDEKDERIE
+456 VTNYKPEPDSKDDRVE

-492 RAIQK
+492 RAILK

-505 YTILEKIS
+505 CTILEKIS

-535 IRHSHRKKGV
+535 IRHSRKKGA
-545 LRKANGTK
+545 LRCGK
-553 GGSDPGQPGSV
+553 SLDSGQPPAV

-602 EAAKISKQEIQSELL
+602 EAAKISKMEIQSELL
-617 KAARTGHVRLRAKAR
+617 KAARTGHVRLRAKAK
-632 CIQIVGNMRNDTSE
+632 CIQIVGNIKADTSE
-646 EDEIRKL
+646 EDEMRKL

-658 MIPRFLAKMQ
+658 MIPKFLAKMQ

-685 LRLEKEREDAKV
+685 MRMEQERENAKQ

-705 EDEEARK
+705 EDEEDRK

-754 KRFGMYAFRLLLGVR
+754 KRFGMYAFRLLLGIR

-788 FRRWWYHTN
+788 FRRWWSFTN
-797 SLWESKKAMAD
+797 ALWESKKALAD
-808 VLHEHKILIVAMRH
+808 VLHEHKVLTLALRH
-822 WKMYMHQQRCKLQ
+822 WKVYMHEQRCKLQ
-835 VAIDWHEVRLTEKII
+835 VAIDWYEVRMTEKVI

-861 LILQGKMSHAASHYE
+861 MILQGKLSHAASHYE

-917 YKPIEEDL
+917 YKPIEEDI

>member
-1 MSAKSEQDPD
+1 MSANSEQDPD

-74 APGGTTGHRTK
+74 GPGGTTEHRTK

-90 LLVMD
+90 VLVMD

-106 KGSTN
+106 KGSTK
-111 ENGDGNKD
+111 ENGGGDYVDDDDG
-119 NGDGG
+119 
-124 ERERECHRR
+124 HRG

-167 QQLDGAKGL
+167 QQLGGAKGL
-176 QTKHQSQVS
+176 QTKQQSQVS

-226 QQLLQGEEGKD
+226 EQLLEETGQD
-237 ERTLNGAMQKTSTGA
+237 ERTLDGVMQKTSTGA

-272 GVAIDERS
+272 GVAIDERNQ
-280 RDVTKANGYSIDPP
+280 DMTAANGHSKESPENGD
-294 TIGELDEED
+294 LEEDD

-326 LDGSEYDFDDND
+326 LDGSEYDFEDND

-367 EEERRPE
+367 EEERKPE
-374 TDALPTDSSECLT
+374 TDPLPTDSSECLT

-398 SKEQDTTGS
+398 SKDPDTGS

-429 APTAERLAETEP
+429 APTAERLTETEP
-441 IMVRRCDLKDYSELC
+441 ILVRRCDLKDYSELC

-470 LTEESRKVISNA
+470 LTDESRKVISNA

-535 IRHSHRKKGV
+535 IRHNHRKKGV
-545 LRKANGTK
+545 LRTGGKGAK

-632 CIQIVGNMRNDTSE
+632 CIQIVGNIRNDTSE

-808 VLHEHKILIVAMRH
+808 VLHEHKILTVAVRH
-822 WKMYMHQQRCKLQ
+822 WKM
-835 VAIDWHEVRLTEKII
+835 VGIPVEE
-850 SIWIGRTKQSL
+850 
-861 LILQGKMSHAASHYE
+861 SHAV
-876 WQLKWKVFE
+876 LV
-885 RWQRLHIILRIEKE
+885 
-899 TEMRRQRWR
+899 
-908 MKIWELLPD
+908 
-917 YKPIEEDL
+917 